1 MTSPSGTFGLYES
14 RVIQV
19 RCAGS
24 TDNNRFRTST
34 CPSEDCGIDVSFQ
47 RNSSPVNLPA
57 GRTFKIHWRF
67 LLLVIECPHSL
78 TDCQLPSHLYFG
90 KVFPNMGAPLFDCSS
105 VASSWITSQCST
117 RIPSLIRTMSA
128 EIQFNGSPKPENRP
142 CTITKS
148 PSATIVPA
156 SYFRVGGI
164 LLIRSNSPSRPG
176 AM

>member
-24 TDNNRFRTST
+24 TDNHRFRTST

-78 TDCQLPSHLYFG
+78 NRLS
-90 KVFPNMGAPLFDCSS
+90 
-105 VASSWITSQCST
+105 ASLSFVLWE
-117 RIPSLIRTMSA
+117 SLS
-128 EIQFNGSPKPENRP
+128 EHG
-142 CTITKS
+142 
-148 PSATIVPA
+148 SATFRLFFCGLVLDHVP
-156 SYFRVGGI
+156 V
-164 LLIRSNSPSRPG
+164 LNQNSVLDSHNVC
-176 AM
+176 